1 MYVLTAGKNF
11 YILFLILGRIIDLK
25 SYNLCKQGNE
35 IMRLERIND
44 NQIRCTL
51 TGQDLADRHLQ
62 LSELAYGSDKAKRL
76 FRDMM
81 QQASC
86 ELGFEADDIP
96 LMIEAIPLSGGSIML
111 NVTKVEYPEELDSR
125 FSNFTDFGDEMEHF
139 DADSPSFLEGA
150 DDILDLFRK
159 LGAAAASLHPSDQ
172 ISDTDTT
179 DTSNPSVDND
189 KSTTDSPD
197 DSTVEVATDI
207 VKLFSFGDMDH
218 LIRLSHVLNGFYMGD
233 NSLFLDVPERMYY
246 LVLHKG
252 DHTPAEFNK
261 VCNILSE
268 YALQNRY
275 VESAEA
281 YFGEHFKCIAA
292 HDALQRLAQL

>member
-1 MYVLTAGKNF
+1 MK
-11 YILFLILGRIIDLK
+11 I
-25 SYNLCKQGNE
+25 
-35 IMRLERIND
+35 ERIND

-62 LSELAYGSDKAKRL
+62 LSELTYGSDKAKRL
-76 FRDMM
+76 FHDMM

-125 FSNFTDFGDEMEHF
+125 FSNFTDFGDTMENF
-139 DADSPSFLEGA
+139 DTDTNSPAALEGA
-150 DDILDLFRK
+150 DGILDLFRK
-159 LGAAAASLHPSDQ
+159 LSAAAASLRSADHTPAADM
-172 ISDTDTT
+172 
-179 DTSNPSVDND
+179 
-189 KSTTDSPD
+189 SPD
-197 DSTVEVATDI
+197 SHSFKGNEADTADEQETAPVEVATDI
-207 VKLFSFGDMDH
+207 VRLFSFRDMNH
-218 LIRLSHVLNGFYMGD
+218 LIRLAHVLDGFYTGD
-233 NSLFLDVPERMYY
+233 NSLFFDMPERIYY
-246 LVLHKG
+246 LVLHK
-252 DHTPAEFNK
+252 DNHTPGEFNK

-281 YFGEHFKCIAA
+281 YFGEHFQCIAA
-292 HDALQRLAQL
+292 HDALQRLAQI

>member
-1 MYVLTAGKNF
+1 MK
-11 YILFLILGRIIDLK
+11 I
-25 SYNLCKQGNE
+25 
-35 IMRLERIND
+35 ERIND

-62 LSELAYGSDKAKRL
+62 LSELTYGSDKAKRL

-81 QQASC
+81 QQASY

-125 FSNFTDFGDEMEHF
+125 FSNFTDFDDATENF
-139 DADSPSFLEGA
+139 DADPASPTTLEGA
-150 DDILDLFRK
+150 DGILDLFRK
-159 LGAAAASLHPSDQ
+159 LSAAAASLRSTDQTPAADMTGHPDQPGPTSENSDNTQ
-172 ISDTDTT
+172 
-179 DTSNPSVDND
+179 DN
-189 KSTTDSPD
+189 SP
-197 DSTVEVATDI
+197 VEVATDI
-207 VKLFSFGDMDH
+207 VKLFSFRNMNH
-218 LIRLSHVLNGFYMGD
+218 LIRLAHVLNGFYDGD
-233 NSLFLDVPERMYY
+233 NSLFLDTTERVYY
-246 LVLHKG
+246 LVLHK
-252 DHTPAEFNK
+252 DSHTPSEFNK

-281 YFGEHFKCIAA
+281 YFGEHFKCVTA
-292 HDALQRLAQL
+292 HDALQCLAQL

>member
-1 MYVLTAGKNF
+1 MK
-11 YILFLILGRIIDLK
+11 I
-25 SYNLCKQGNE
+25 
-35 IMRLERIND
+35 ERIND

-81 QQASC
+81 QQASY

-125 FSNFTDFGDEMEHF
+125 FSDFTDFGDALENF
-139 DADSPSFLEGA
+139 DTDAGNPEALESADG
-150 DDILDLFRK
+150 ILDLFRK
-159 LGAAAASLHPSDQ
+159 LSAAAASLRSTDQ
-172 ISDTDTT
+172 TPAADMTADSGPLEE
-179 DTSNPSVDND
+179 TSADAGSQQN
-189 KSTTDSPD
+189 DSP
-197 DSTVEVATDI
+197 VEVPTDI
-207 VKLFSFGDMDH
+207 VKLFSFRDLNH
-218 LIRLSHVLNGFYMGD
+218 LIRLSHVLNGFYTGD
-233 NSLFLDVPERMYY
+233 NSLFLDVPERIYY

-252 DHTPAEFNK
+252 DHSPSEFNK

-281 YFGEHFKCIAA
+281 YFGEHFRCIAA
-292 HDALQRLAQL
+292 HDALQRLAQLRHLF